1 MTLTSQLEIRNSV
14 PETVAD
20 LLRRLMEQDV
30 VDALLVPQRLST
42 GNNVVQTLVRDPDRL
57 ERIDP
62 FAPVMPVTSAKLAGN
77 VTKLGAA
84 GRVGLVMRS
93 CELRGFIELVKLQ
106 QASMEDVITIGVDCL
121 GTYEMTDYARLIAE
135 GVDPTAEALA
145 AAAEGRVA
153 PRKGYQFRT
162 ACQMCEYPTPRFEDG
177 YQPDIAIGLIGVDSG
192 GLLVEARDD
201 RSAEG
206 SRRSLAETMGLT
218 PADAPPGRA
227 AALEKLIAKRIAER
241 DRRFTDFR
249 AQVGGLDGLL
259 AYFSTCI
266 RCHNCMIACPIC
278 YCPECIFR
286 TPTFDHTSEQYFRW
300 ADRKGAIRMPTDTL
314 IFHITRMNH
323 MSTSCVGCGMC
334 TSACPND
341 IPVATAFRAVA
352 EKTQAIYDYVAG
364 RNLEEEVP
372 LATFREDELTALGE
386 RPE

>member
-1 MTLTSQLEIRNSV
+1 MGDFEPRIIAFLCNWCTYTGADLAGTSRLQYPPNIRIIRLNSV

-62 FAPVMPVTSAKLAGN
+62 FAPVMPVMSAKLAGN

-106 QASMEDVITIGVDCL
+106 QASMEEVITIGVDCL

-177 YQPDIAIGLIGVDSG
+177 YRP
-192 GLLVEARDD
+192 E
-201 RSAEG
+201 
-206 SRRSLAETMGLT
+206 
-218 PADAPPGRA
+218 
-227 AALEKLIAKRIAER
+227 
-241 DRRFTDFR
+241 
-249 AQVGGLDGLL
+249 
-259 AYFSTCI
+259 
-266 RCHNCMIACPIC
+266 
-278 YCPECIFR
+278 ECIFR

-352 EKTQAIYDYVAG
+352 EKTQAIYDYIAG
-364 RNLEEEVP
+364 RSLEEEVP
-372 LATFREDELTALGE
+372 LATFREDELTALGK

>member
-1 MTLTSQLEIRNSV
+1 MTVTARLEIQDSV

-20 LLRRLMEQDV
+20 LLKKLMMQDK
-30 VDALLVPQRLST
+30 VDALLVPQRLPMS
-42 GNNVVQTLVRDPDRL
+42 NNVVQTLVRDPDKLRC
-57 ERIDP
+57 IDP
-62 FAPVMPVTSAKLAGN
+62 LAPVMSVISSKLAGH

-93 CELRGFIELVKLQ
+93 CELRGFVELVKLQ
-106 QASMEDVITIGVDCL
+106 QASTEKVITIGIDCL
-121 GTYEMTDYARLIAE
+121 GTYEMTDYAQLIAD
-135 GVDPTAEALA
+135 GVDPTAEAVA
-145 AAAEGRVA
+145 AAAKGRVA
-153 PRKGYQFRT
+153 PHEGYQFRA
-162 ACQMCEYPTPRFEDG
+162 ACQMCEYPTPGLEGG
-177 YQPDIAIGLIGVDSG
+177 YRPDIAIGLIGVNDG
-192 GLLVEARDD
+192 ELLVEARN
-201 RSAEG
+201 E
-206 SRRSLAETMGLT
+206 LVETLELT
-218 PADAPPGRA
+218 PADIPAGRVSA
-227 AALEKLIAKRIAER
+227 IENLVAERTAER
-241 DRRFTDFR
+241 DRRFTEFR
-249 AQVGGLDGLL
+249 SHMDGVNGLL
-259 AYFSTCI
+259 DYFSTCI

-300 ADRKGAIRMPTDTL
+300 AERKGAIRMPTDTL

-352 EKTQAIYDYVAG
+352 EKTQALYNYVAG
-364 RNLEEEVP
+364 RSLEEEVP